1 LFDDETTIKSLFLIK
16 FEFGA
21 LWQGVHGCDTR
32 NVSQQMPDLRYGN
45 GYHIIARPTEIEYIT
60 AIWYVKKWLAGSTWP
75 AFKLK
80 DSVHDVG
87 SESALL
93 LDSRWR
99 QETFNS
105 RT

>member
-45 GYHIIARPTEIEYIT
+45 GYHIMACPPEFENIT
-60 AIWYVKKWLAGSTWP
+60 IIWYVKKMV
-75 AFKLK
+75 F
-80 DSVHDVG
+80 
-87 SESALL
+87 
-93 LDSRWR
+93 R
-99 QETFNS
+99 
-105 RT
+105 